1 MNRLMMVL
9 AMGIGV
15 HAMAVAEIPEI
26 SIEEPKQDAAKVFQ
40 VPAPSGGDDWPG
52 VKAVLDRAVAAG
64 PGAKVAFAKGT
75 YDFSAHRFIDG
86 VWHLNLSGV
95 KDLVID
101 GGGATLK
108 MHPSNA
114 FLSLYRCERVVV
126 KNFTLNYTMPHHMQ
140 GDIVEVGK
148 DYAYLVVNPHAGY
161 PYSADFPADEELPKL
176 DPVIFILHPT
186 VNKMKRLQVVGN
198 CHIRTTA
205 RDIENNLVR
214 YTIDPGYAKRI
225 KSIEVGDRV
234 ATHAYHNGHRA
245 NMWVRRSS
253 DCVLEGITA
262 HSGAG
267 MNILPTLN
275 EGPIAIRKT
284 VNKPRPGSNNIV
296 ATIRDGIHC
305 RSNRGPMLIEEC
317 WFEGMMDDSINIFSL
332 GYACRKLTEDGGIL
346 MFSAGSGEPS
356 DFFRPGDK
364 VALLDRTSGNYL
376 AKLTVKKAVPQFRDN
391 RDPDR
396 RNRFFTLYFEEE
408 LPTGIVYGAADG
420 RGATEV
426 YNLNACGAGSVVRK
440 NTFMSQRRHALLLSA
455 PNTAFVDNIVDGI
468 QGSAVSGSTQGHFV
482 CGPIP
487 EGMIVMNNKISNTGR
502 EAIKFYTHGTVGKK
516 GDLSR
521 SPAKGFV
528 IRGNSIEYKYA
539 DAIRLLNVNG
549 AVIKDNTIVAAPD
562 ADSGKKAIRLTR
574 CDGIDQAENK

>member
-1 MNRLMMVL
+1 MNRLMVVL
-9 AMGIGV
+9 AMGIGM
-15 HAMAVAEIPEI
+15 HAMAAEIPEI
-26 SIEEPKQDAAKVFQ
+26 TIEDPKQDSAKVFE
-40 VPAPSGGDDWPG
+40 VPAPSGGDDWPAA
-52 VKAVLDRAVAAG
+52 KAVLDKAVAAG
-64 PGAKVAFAKGT
+64 PGTKVAFAEGT

-95 KDLVID
+95 SDLVID

-140 GDIVEVGK
+140 GDIVEVGE
-148 DYAYLVVNPHAGY
+148 DYAYLVVKPHAGY
-161 PYSADFPADEELPKL
+161 PYSAEFPADEKLPKL
-176 DPVIFILHPT
+176 DPAIFILQPT
-186 VNKMKRLQVVGN
+186 ANEMKRLEVVGN

-205 RDIENNLVR
+205 RDIENNLVC
-214 YTIDPGYAKRI
+214 YTIDPGYARGI

-234 ATHAYHNGHRA
+234 ATHAYYNGHRA

-253 DCVLEGITA
+253 HCVLEGITA

-275 EGPIAIRKT
+275 EGPIAIRRT

-296 ATIRDGIHC
+296 ATIRDGIHG
-305 RSNRGPMLIEEC
+305 RSNRGPLLIEAC

-332 GYACRKLTEDGGIL
+332 GYACGKLQGDGGL
-346 MFSAGSGEPS
+346 FVRRSGDGEPG
-356 DFFRPGDK
+356 DYFRPGDG

-376 AKLTVKKAVPQFRDN
+376 ATPTVKKAVPQFRDS
-391 RDPDR
+391 RDPDQ

-408 LPTGIVYGAADG
+408 LPAGIVYGAPDG

-426 YNLNACGAGSVVRK
+426 YNLNACGAGSVVRG
-440 NTFMSQRRHALLLSA
+440 NTFKPQRRHALLLSA
-455 PNTAFVDNIVDGI
+455 PNTVFVDNIVDGI
-468 QGSAVSGSTQGHFV
+468 QGSAVSGGTQGHYV

-487 EGMIVMNNKISNTGR
+487 AGTIVMNNKIRNTGR
-502 EAIKFYTHGTVGKK
+502 EAIKFSTYGTVGKK
-516 GDLSR
+516 LDLDQT
-521 SPAKGFV
+521 PARNFH
-528 IRGNSIEYKYA
+528 ISDNSIEFKYA
-539 DAIRLLNVNG
+539 DAIRLINVNG
-549 AVIKDNTIVAAPD
+549 AVIKDNTIIAAPD
-562 ADSGKKAIRLTR
+562 AYSGKKAIRLTR
-574 CDGIDQAENK
+574 CDNIEQVVNR